1 MTIILY
7 QLELKLMD
15 PGALKVSNS
24 SKTIG
29 AKMKEAIGERKSTFF
44 LTQSISMA
52 IQRGNAS
59 CVLATV
65 PHLEGL
71 EEIFEFVTTQP
82 DSNGRRHSS
91 QMEEDV

>member
-7 QLELKLMD
+7 QLELKLID
-15 PGALKVSNS
+15 PGALKASNS
-24 SKTIG
+24 T
-29 AKMKEAIGERKSTFF
+29 GEKKSTFF

-59 CVLATV
+59 CVLGTV
-65 PHLEGL
+65 PHSEGL

>member
-29 AKMKEAIGERKSTFF
+29 AKMKEATGERKSTFF
-44 LTQSISMA
+44 LTQSIFMA

-59 CVLATV
+59 CVLGTV
-65 PHLEGL
+65 PHSEGL

>member
-59 CVLATV
+59 CVLGTV
-65 PHLEGL
+65 PHSEGL